1 LPPETHAG
9 QSETATS
16 RTQES
21 GGDTAGTPVI
31 KSAATT
37 TRWHEPVEII
47 FSIAVL
53 AFGAGLIVLFTS
65 KVLSKGPLW
74 RGMYLRL
81 VVLSIVV
88 TAGLFALTAG
98 YSEAQIS
105 PMMGLLGTLVGYLL
119 GREAPPVPA
128 DSLAP
133 QAPPTQ

>member
-1 LPPETHAG
+1 VPDPAG
-9 QSETATS
+9 PGA
-16 RTQES
+16 QELN
-21 GGDTAGTPVI
+21 GDLRLMQAMRAG
-31 KSAATT
+31 ATT

-53 AFGAGLIVLFTS
+53 GFGVGLIVLFTA

-119 GREAPPVPA
+119 GRESPPVAA
-128 DSLAP
+128 DA
-133 QAPPTQ
+133 QAAQVPTKG